1 VSRRALV
8 TGVGGQDGA
17 LLSSL
22 LLAEGYHVA
31 GVVRRAPEAY
41 AENLG
46 ELASEIEFVAAD
58 LLDRESLAEALRST
72 RANEVYN
79 LAAPSFV
86 PRSWDEPILTA
97 EFAAVGATSMLEAI
111 REVDPSIRFYQASS
125 SEIFG
130 EPRETPQT
138 EETPP
143 SPLTPYGVAKAYAH
157 FIAGSYRRRY
167 GMFTCCGILYNHESP
182 LRPVDFLPRKVARA
196 AAAISLGLE
205 QELVLGDLSARRDW
219 GYAGDYVR
227 AMWLMLQHDE
237 PGDYVVATGVSHS
250 VEELVACAFD
260 AVALDWREHVGS
272 DPSLFRGAAELHD
285 LVGDA
290 SKARRVLGW
299 EPRVSFEELLRLMV
313 DADLARLQ
321 AEATAS

>member
-1 VSRRALV
+1 MRRRALV
-8 TGVGGQDGA
+8 RGGGGQVGV
-17 LLSSL
+17 LLSKL
-22 LLAEGYHVA
+22 LLEQGYEVA
-31 GVVRRAPEAY
+31 GVVRRDPSAY
-41 AENLG
+41 ADNLG
-46 ELASEIEFVAAD
+46 ALLDRIAFVEAD
-58 LLDRESLAEALRST
+58 LLDREALVAALRAT
-72 RANEVYN
+72 RPSEVYN

-111 REVDPSIRFYQASS
+111 REVDPGIRFYQASS

-143 SPLTPYGVAKAYAH
+143 SPLTPYGVAKTYAH
-157 FIAGSYRRRY
+157 FIASSYRRRY

-182 LRPVDFLPRKVARA
+182 LRPVEFLPRKVARA

-227 AMWLMLQHDE
+227 AMWLMLQHAD
-237 PGDYVVATGVSHS
+237 PGDYVIATGVSHS
-250 VEELVACAFD
+250 VEELVEHAFR
-260 AVALDWREHVGS
+260 AVGLDWRDHVRS
-272 DPSLFRGAAELHD
+272 DPSLYRGSAELHD

-290 SKARRVLGW
+290 SKAGRVLGW
-299 EPRVSFEELLRLMV
+299 RPEVSFEELVALMV
-313 DADLARLQ
+313 ETDRVRLQ
-321 AEATAS
+321 EASASR